1 MAERAS
7 PHRMRR
13 STTAPVLVFF
23 LLYSLRAWAAP
34 GSPGVSLN
42 ASGAEGGE
50 RGVQSLEPAFRLAA
64 GGRAQAGP
72 VADFTQPAA
81 VWFVSEDR
89 SLYALT
95 ESGGLAS
102 KTGLNG
108 LVGRWLAVDPFGRA
122 VVCVD
127 RTSLVAVSRAGLV
140 VYRTSIEALSGAA
153 SDFPPAFGSDG
164 RAFVLSGRGVR
175 CFNPSGRLLW
185 ELPLPEAVSCPPAT
199 DGSGFP
205 VFGLV
210 DGSVLFV
217 SPYGEVLGRFPV
229 GSAPSLLAPMAGSRA
244 KGKSAAL
251 GASPTGASQTGSS
264 PTGASTTG
272 ASPTALPSLVAG
284 FGDGRLVF
292 LDSDGQ
298 KIGSTKLNA
307 APREFRFDGNFLYC
321 IDAGGRVYALT
332 ISGTVAWSTPT
343 ACAEG
348 GLSVFKERI
357 VASAK
362 GRAVSM
368 SSAGEIFRELSIPDA
383 TGRIAVTPGGY
394 AFSSGSNWVL
404 AAYRFERPLGDGLG
418 PSLAPYTSPPDIVAE
433 ELLYDAYAADADRQR
448 EKLAEIRE
456 RLRSGNLG
464 KDEPR
469 MAAYC
474 AAVASGELLRDL
486 SPAERK
492 RMANPLP
499 RAEAAYLLGE
509 LGSPDYRPILIDVLR
524 CDPDPA
530 VQSAACEA
538 LAAIGVDPDG
548 RTAAAFFD
556 AAVRPM
562 DERTALVIVEVIAG
576 TAFRFGS
583 EPSVD
588 TVRALLALA
597 EKPYLPTVRAKAAA
611 ALSRLA
617 DTMR

>member
-1 MAERAS
+1 
-7 PHRMRR
+7 
-13 STTAPVLVFF
+13 
-23 LLYSLRAWAAP
+23 
-34 GSPGVSLN
+34 
-42 ASGAEGGE
+42 
-50 RGVQSLEPAFRLAA
+50 LAA
-64 GGRAQAGP
+64 GGRAQTGP

-102 KTGLNG
+102 RTSLNG

-122 VVCVD
+122 LVCVD
-127 RTSLVAVSRAGLV
+127 RTSLVAVSRAGIV
-140 VYRTSIEALSGAA
+140 VYRTSIEAVSGAA
-153 SDFPPAFGSDG
+153 SDFAPAFGSDG
-164 RAFVLSGRGVR
+164 RAFVLSGQGVR
-175 CFNPSGRLLW
+175 CFNPAGRLLW
-185 ELPLPEAVSCPPAT
+185 ELLLPAAVSCPPAT

-229 GSAPSLLAPMAGSRA
+229 GSAPSLLAPMAASRT

-251 GASPTGASQTGSS
+251 GASS
-264 PTGASTTG
+264 TG

-284 FGDGRLVF
+284 FGDGSLVF
-292 LDSDGQ
+292 LGSDGQ
-298 KIGSTKLNA
+298 KLGNTKLNA
-307 APREFRFDGNFLYC
+307 TPRELRFDGNFLYC

-332 ISGTVAWSTPT
+332 VSGIVAWSTPT

-368 SSAGEIFRELSIPDA
+368 STAGEIFRELSIPDA

-404 AAYRFERPLGDGLG
+404 AAYRFERPLGEGLS

-499 RAEAAYLLGE
+499 RAEAAYILGE

-524 CDPDPA
+524 RDTDPA

-538 LAAIGVDPDG
+538 LAAIGVDPG
-548 RTAAAFFD
+548 GSTAAAFFD
-556 AAVRPM
+556 AAARPV

-583 EPSVD
+583 EPSLD

-597 EKPYLPTVRAKAAA
+597 DKPYLPAVRAKAAA